1 MIGEGDLDPSEG
13 QSQPSVGTLPLT
25 EKDPPEKPND
35 KDPPPSSSVE
45 GFDTEAHDKDKE
57 DEPIT
62 PSSPGSSDK
71 TEETPTSPIGTRIFT
86 EYSPRDTSLK
96 DPFSSFWPGNLGDVS
111 DQSGR
116 RHRWLIRKPKRRH
129 SVELELLDKK
139 DLRPYKYVLEG
150 DRPLFPRQRFYSSH
164 LDERD
169 ITFQQAT
176 FTLRYIVQQRL
187 QEKQLEE
194 SEKEKRESEKR
205 RQVEAQHDIN
215 NKPRRL
221 IPVEPILSPFE
232 IEGKKVP
239 GEDLHTPQL
248 PFEKS
253 EAKSKTPENPL
264 ILKNPRPHKDSTSS
278 ESSVDTGPDSNMA
291 ATGATKDLIEA
302 LTKTLKNINQSP
314 TIPLP
319 VFKGKKGEDPEDHI
333 LKVEDYFGLHQI
345 DDQQDKIKRF
355 KDTLFETARKWAQTL
370 NYTEEVVKFDY
381 DLAIEDDKKA
391 SMKYL
396 FLRRF
401 AKEGRTLQAA
411 YSAWGSLTFDP
422 NKDDIEQFIQKVEEL
437 AKKLGYNEDAQVM
450 AVKSVL
456 PRDVYGICMTYKTL
470 KELKTF
476 LIDLFAN
483 PKMREAVPG
492 TASVS
497 GEPGVFSIGQHVESK
512 VVNPTNADV
521 SKIRQDMN
529 ALQVRF
535 NKISSADFRNKSSK
549 PWKPEVTPP
558 KRRGGFNRGRGG
570 RQYENAY
577 RNDRFK
583 NENDGQ
589 SKDINQRDHAGN
601 FRNRGQGR
609 GRFKSNFRGKG
620 RGRGGFDK
628 SPNVRRPRV
637 ASKTVDKD
645 KMRCHYCNEFGHFI
659 RECSKKTRDD
669 KKAGQFSGM
678 SMDYY
683 GDDLY
688 TGEDYDDEVFAT
700 LNS

>member
-1 MIGEGDLDPSEG
+1 MVDSPTSPTPTQSLSGEGDLDSKKG
-13 QSQPSVGTLPLT
+13 HSQPSVGTLPLT
-25 EKDPPEKPND
+25 VKDPPEKPED
-35 KDPPPSSSVE
+35 RDPSPSSSVE
-45 GFDTEAHDKDKE
+45 GLDTETHDQ
-57 DEPIT
+57 DESIT

-71 TEETPTSPIGTRIFT
+71 TEDTPTFPIGTRMST

-96 DPFSSFWPGNLGDVS
+96 DPFSSFWSGNLGDVS

-116 RHRWLIRKPKRRH
+116 RHRWLIRKPKKRH
-129 SVELELLDKK
+129 SLELEVSSEK
-139 DLRPYKYVLEG
+139 DPRPYKYVLEG
-150 DRPLFPRQRFYSSH
+150 DRPLLPSQRFYSSH
-164 LDERD
+164 LDAKD

-176 FTLRYIVQQRL
+176 FTLRYIVQHRL

-194 SEKEKRESEKR
+194 SEKKKRESEKR
-205 RQVEAQHDIN
+205 RQLELQHDVIN
-215 NKPRRL
+215 RPRRL

-232 IEGKKVP
+232 T
-239 GEDLHTPQL
+239 L
-248 PFEKS
+248 
-253 EAKSKTPENPL
+253 ENPL
-264 ILKNPRPHKDSTSS
+264 IPKDPRPHKDSTSS
-278 ESSVDTGPDSNMA
+278 ESSIDTGPDSEMA

-319 VFKGKKGEDPEDHI
+319 VFKGKKGEDPEDHS

-370 NYTEEVVKFDY
+370 NYIEEVVKFDY
-381 DLAIEDDKKA
+381 DPAIEDDKKA

-401 AKEGRTLQAA
+401 AKEGRTLEAA

-497 GEPGVFSIGQHVESK
+497 GEPGVFCIGQHVENK
-512 VVNPTNADV
+512 VVNPTMADV
-521 SKIRQDMN
+521 SKSRQDMDV
-529 ALQVRF
+529 LQVRF
-535 NKISSADFRNKSSK
+535 NKISSADFRSKTSK

-558 KRRGGFNRGRGG
+558 KRKGGFNRGRGG
-570 RQYENAY
+570 KQYEDAY
-577 RNDRFK
+577 RSDRFK

-589 SKDINQRDHAGN
+589 SRDTSQRDNAGN

-659 RECSKKTRDD
+659 RECSKKTRDE
-669 KKAGQFSGM
+669 KKTGQFSGM
-678 SMDYY
+678 SIDYY
-683 GDDLY
+683 GDDLN

>member
-1 MIGEGDLDPSEG
+1 MVESPTSPTPTQSLSGEGDLDSKMG
-13 QSQPSVGTLPLT
+13 HSQPSVGTLPLT
-25 EKDPPEKPND
+25 EKDPPEKPED
-35 KDPPPSSSVE
+35 TDPPPSSSVE
-45 GFDTEAHDKDKE
+45 GLDTEAHDKDE
-57 DEPIT
+57 SIT
-62 PSSPGSSDK
+62 FSSPGSSDK
-71 TEETPTSPIGTRIFT
+71 TEETLTYPIGTRIST

-96 DPFSSFWPGNLGDVS
+96 EPFSSFWSGNLGDVS

-116 RHRWLIRKPKRRH
+116 RHRWLIRKPKIRH
-129 SVELELLDKK
+129 SLELEVSSDKDPRSYQYESK
-139 DLRPYKYVLEG
+139 R
-150 DRPLFPRQRFYSSH
+150 DRPLLPRQRFYSSH
-164 LDERD
+164 LDAKD

-194 SEKEKRESEKR
+194 LEKEKRESKKR
-205 RQVEAQHDIN
+205 RQLEVQHDIIN
-215 NKPRRL
+215 RPRRL

-239 GEDLHTPQL
+239 GEDPFIPQL

-253 EAKSKTPENPL
+253 KTKSKTLENPL
-264 ILKNPRPHKDSTSS
+264 IPKNPRPHEDSTSS
-278 ESSVDTGPDSNMA
+278 ESSVDTGPDSDMA
-291 ATGATKDLIEA
+291 VTGATKDLIEA

-370 NYTEEVVKFDY
+370 NYTEEVVKVDY
-381 DLAIEDDKKA
+381 DPAIEDDKKA

-401 AKEGRTLQAA
+401 AKEGRTLEAT

-497 GEPGVFSIGQHVESK
+497 GEPGVFSIGQHVENK
-512 VVNPTNADV
+512 VVNPTIADV
-521 SKIRQDMN
+521 SKIHQDMN

-535 NKISSADFRNKSSK
+535 NKISSADFRSKTSK
-549 PWKPEVTPP
+549 PWTPEVTPS

-570 RQYENAY
+570 KQYENAY

-589 SKDINQRDHAGN
+589 SRDTSQRDNAGN

-620 RGRGGFDK
+620 RGRGGLDK

-637 ASKTVDKD
+637 ASKTVDKE
-645 KMRCHYCNEFGHFI
+645 KNEV
-659 RECSKKTRDD
+659 S
-669 KKAGQFSGM
+669 
-678 SMDYY
+678 
-683 GDDLY
+683 L
-688 TGEDYDDEVFAT
+688 
-700 LNS
+700 L

>member
-1 MIGEGDLDPSEG
+1 MVDSPTSPTPTQSLSGEGDLDSKKG
-13 QSQPSVGTLPLT
+13 HSQPSVGTLPLT
-25 EKDPPEKPND
+25 EKDPPEKPKD
-35 KDPPPSSSVE
+35 RDPPPSSSVE
-45 GFDTEAHDKDKE
+45 GLDTEAHDQ
-57 DEPIT
+57 DESIA

-71 TEETPTSPIGTRIFT
+71 TEETPTFPIGTRIST

-96 DPFSSFWPGNLGDVS
+96 DPFSSFWSGNLGDVS

-116 RHRWLIRKPKRRH
+116 RHRWLIRKPKKRH
-129 SVELELLDKK
+129 SLELEVSSEK
-139 DLRPYKYVLEG
+139 DPRPYKYVLEG
-150 DRPLFPRQRFYSSH
+150 DRPLLPRKRFYSSH
-164 LDERD
+164 LDAKD

-176 FTLRYIVQQRL
+176 FTLRYIVQHRL

-194 SEKEKRESEKR
+194 SEKKKRESEKR
-205 RQVEAQHDIN
+205 RQLELQHDVIN
-215 NKPRRL
+215 RPRRL

-232 IEGKKVP
+232 T
-239 GEDLHTPQL
+239 L
-248 PFEKS
+248 
-253 EAKSKTPENPL
+253 ENPL
-264 ILKNPRPHKDSTSS
+264 IPKDPRPHKDSTSS
-278 ESSVDTGPDSNMA
+278 ESSIDTGPDSDMA
-291 ATGATKDLIEA
+291 ATGATKDLIGA

-319 VFKGKKGEDPEDHI
+319 VFKGKEGEDPEDHI

-381 DLAIEDDKKA
+381 DPAIEDDKKA

-401 AKEGRTLQAA
+401 AKEGRTLEAA
-411 YSAWGSLTFDP
+411 YSAWGSLMFDP
-422 NKDDIEQFIQKVEEL
+422 NKDDIKQFIQKVEKL
-437 AKKLGYNEDAQVM
+437 AKKLGYNEGAQVM

-476 LIDLFAN
+476 LIDLFSN

-497 GEPGVFSIGQHVESK
+497 GEPGVFSIGQHVENK
-512 VVNPTNADV
+512 VVNPTIADV
-521 SKIRQDMN
+521 SKIRQDMD

-535 NKISSADFRNKSSK
+535 NKISSADFRSKTTK

-570 RQYENAY
+570 KQYENAY
-577 RNDRFK
+577 RSDRFK
-583 NENDGQ
+583 NEKDGQ
-589 SKDINQRDHAGN
+589 SRDTSQRDNAGN

-645 KMRCHYCNEFGHFI
+645 KMRCHYCNEFGHLI
-659 RECSKKTRDD
+659 RECSKKTRDE
-669 KKAGQFSGM
+669 KKTGQFSGM